1 MDYTRLRPLLFRLD
15 PENAHQYTLFGLNIA
30 HRTGLARLFFPKQKK
45 TVPKTVMG
53 IQFKNPIGLAAGF
66 DKNGDCIDGLFDL
79 GFGFVEVG
87 TVTPR
92 PQSGNPRPRLFR
104 IPEAHALINRMGFNN
119 YGVDY
124 LVHRLKEKSFAG
136 PVGINIGKNAHT
148 PIELAHNDYIECL
161 KKVYPYAD
169 YVAINISSPNTPG
182 LRSLQETDNLTNL
195 LSLLKKTQ
203 GMLSETCHKYVP
215 LAVKLS
221 PDLADITID
230 EIGDILKHF
239 KIDGVIATNT
249 STGREGVAH
258 MPFGVEK
265 GGLSGNP
272 VKKKALHVLKCLVP
286 KLGREIPLIG
296 AGGIMSAESAKE
308 RIENGAELVQL
319 YTGLIYQGPKLIHEI
334 IDTLSCSY
342 S

>member
-1 MDYTRLRPLLFRLD
+1 
-15 PENAHQYTLFGLNIA
+15 
-30 HRTGLARLFFPKQKK
+30 
-45 TVPKTVMG
+45 
-53 IQFKNPIGLAAGF
+53 
-66 DKNGDCIDGLFDL
+66 
-79 GFGFVEVG
+79 
-87 TVTPR
+87 
-92 PQSGNPRPRLFR
+92 
-104 IPEAHALINRMGFNN
+104 
-119 YGVDY
+119 
-124 LVHRLKEKSFAG
+124 
-136 PVGINIGKNAHT
+136 
-148 PIELAHNDYIECL
+148 
-161 KKVYPYAD
+161 
-169 YVAINISSPNTPG
+169 
-182 LRSLQETDNLTNL
+182 
-195 LSLLKKTQ
+195 
-203 GMLSETCHKYVP
+203 
-215 LAVKLS
+215 
-221 PDLADITID
+221 
-230 EIGDILKHF
+230 LKHF